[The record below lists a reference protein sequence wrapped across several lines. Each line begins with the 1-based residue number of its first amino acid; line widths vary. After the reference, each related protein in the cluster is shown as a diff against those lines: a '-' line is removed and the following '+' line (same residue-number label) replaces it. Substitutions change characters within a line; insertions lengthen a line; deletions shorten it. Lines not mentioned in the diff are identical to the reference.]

1 MHIDVVRQ
9 AEVQAII
16 VLFSSIIVLILS
28 ACSLVVPSFIWTW
41 ISSSYISSL
50 LYIIGVIVC
59 MRLCA
64 RGGQCSEILTANLN
78 GQTYLI
84 TGAGGGIGKVTA
96 KELAKRDARVIL
108 FARSRNLAEAINDVR
123 RVARSPS
130 NVVGYPIDLSDLQSI
145 KSCVDELLLKEPE

>member
-96 KELAKRDARVIL
+96 KELAK
-108 FARSRNLAEAINDVR
+108 AINDVR